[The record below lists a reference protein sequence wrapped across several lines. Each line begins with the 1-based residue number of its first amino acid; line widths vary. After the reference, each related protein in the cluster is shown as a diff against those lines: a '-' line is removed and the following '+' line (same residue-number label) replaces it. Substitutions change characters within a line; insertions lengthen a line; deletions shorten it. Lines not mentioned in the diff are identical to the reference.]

1 MDLNTVDVPSKEVQQ
16 QNQHIET
23 SISSTGKIYATDP
36 SGIAHIIP
44 NKTTTI
50 LGFESPHILDDSL
63 VTIKCTFGRYLT
75 AVSASS
81 VITDTFNVNYDTRD
95 QQRYKWSVQ
104 FQGIDRET
112 GCHIVKLR
120 NKYNGNYLRL
130 KDSRQVDLCSSMEE
144 YTDFRLVQGTSLLD
158 LVRVTGISLPANS
171 VPGENMVILMSTK
184 VENCVTAID
193 KGGECYG
200 ALPPTSQSIFTLHSD
215 CDEVLRD
222 YSVVAKEMISCW
234 YPQRLEELSR
244 MFLAERR
251 KAAEVGLD
259 GGIKKVMKASIF
271 EFLVDEQ
278 RMRRKID
285 DLASWAASLRVGDIV
300 DAMDE
305 VNKWYEA
312 IIRYIEDTPYTRRLH
327 LHYIGWRPKWGE
339 IINTENV
346 SRIARRGTHT
356 DGPHRWRPRD
366 HSRNTQYPNL
376 DMARQQ
382 SWVQAEPMES
392 ITKFPQDVRV
402 IMGDEEYFDFTASH
416 LKPMVDCVQSEVSL
430 LRKHE
435 IWNELTDSDCSNM
448 TGFLYPLI
456 REYVQLK
463 HVAMRCPRKS
473 NKRLQTILHQVQ
485 RWLARNEFPK
495 LTVDN
500 FEDVFES
507 FLTSVGGFGMAG
519 DLELALLKREER
531 AQFTRQKSSKAPV
544 DALFGHSLSDSDHFE
559 DEALEKRRRRKRK
572 DRGSRSVSVSP
583 PPIFRDKYDPEER
596 EIWRAKKLEKQK
608 MEQSHHRTSSR
619 SPPPMF
625 RDDYDPEEWM
635 RNDKHIAWRNYLL
648 KGKRVDVFDHSMDKK
663 WYKGRV
669 TEVGTAN
676 NGRSGYVK
684 VHYDGF
690 NPKYDEWLCVYS
702 EHLARIFT
710 HTMRDPRHDP
720 MPEPNSDGSD
730 DEESHV
736 FDVSLEDEQWRA
748 LILLGH
754 RLDIYDRMMD
764 AWYKGRVIE
773 MGTEDNG
780 HVGEV
785 KVTYDGYAS
794 QYDEWLTCDSPYLA
808 PICKHTMREMNSL
821 AVDTDKGDVESDHD
835 SPDEDDG
842 DSSKEESS

>member
-63 VTIKCTFGRYLT
+63 VTIRCTFGRYLT
-75 AVSASS
+75 AVSGSS
-81 VITDTFNVNYDTRD
+81 VITDTFNENYDARD

-112 GCHIVKLR
+112 GTHIVKLR

-158 LVRVTGISLPANS
+158 LVRVTGISFPTNS
-171 VPGENMVILMSTK
+171 VSGENMVILMSTK

-215 CDEVLRD
+215 CDAVLRD

-271 EFLVDEQ
+271 EYLVDER
-278 RMRRKID
+278 RMRRKVD
-285 DLASWAASLRVGDIV
+285 KLASWEQSLKVGDIV

-312 IIRYIEDTPYTRRLH
+312 IIRYNEDTPYTRRLH
-327 LHYIGWRPKWGE
+327 LHYIGWRSKWDE
-339 IINTENV
+339 ILHTENV

-356 DGPHRWRPRD
+356 NGPHRWRPRD
-366 HSRNTQYPNL
+366 HSRHTQYPNF

-382 SWVQAEPMES
+382 NWIPMEPMET
-392 ITKFPQDVRV
+392 IARFPQNARV
-402 IMGDEEYFDFTASH
+402 IMGDEEYFEFTSSH
-416 LKPMVDCVQSEVSL
+416 LKPMVDCIQSSEVSMDRKEEL
-430 LRKHE
+430 WSELRDAG
-435 IWNELTDSDCSNM
+435 LSS
-448 TGFLYPLI
+448 FLYPLI
-456 REYVQLK
+456 REYVKIK
-463 HVAMRCPRKS
+463 HGSMRCPRRS
-473 NKRLQTILHQVQ
+473 NKRLQRILSQVH
-485 RWLARNEFPK
+485 RWLTQDESPK
-495 LTVDN
+495 LT
-500 FEDVFES
+500 FENVFGEL
-507 FLTSVGGFGMAG
+507 LTSVGAFGMAG
-519 DLELALLKREER
+519 DLELALLKREQR
-531 AQFTRQKSSKAPV
+531 AQFVRQESSKAPL

-559 DEALEKRRRRKRK
+559 DGALEKRRRRARQKC
-572 DRGSRSVSVSP
+572 GSRSDSVSP
-583 PPIFRDKYDPEER
+583 PPIFREKYDPEQR
-596 EIWRAKKLEKQK
+596 AAWRAKKLERQK
-608 MEQSHHRTSSR
+608 LEQSRRRTSSR

-625 RDDYDPEEWM
+625 RDEYDPVEWV
-635 RNDKHIAWRNYLL
+635 RDDVHKNWQNYMFP
-648 KGKRVDVFDHSMDKK
+648 GKRVDVFDHSMDKK

-669 TEVGTAN
+669 TTIGTSD
-676 NGRSGYVK
+676 NGQTGKVK

-690 NPKYDEWLCVYS
+690 NPKYDEWLNIHS

-710 HTMRDPRHDP
+710 HTTRDVPLHTMDSADSDQDSSDRPLIDMRRERD
-720 MPEPNSDGSD
+720 
-730 DEESHV
+730 
-736 FDVSLEDEQWRA
+736 QWRE
-748 LILLGH
+748 
-754 RLDIYDRMMD
+754 RF
-764 AWYKGRVIE
+764 
-773 MGTEDNG
+773 
-780 HVGEV
+780 EV
-785 KVTYDGYAS
+785 
-794 QYDEWLTCDSPYLA
+794 
-808 PICKHTMREMNSL
+808 
-821 AVDTDKGDVESDHD
+821 
-835 SPDEDDG
+835 
-842 DSSKEESS
+842 